1 MQRFK
6 KFREQ
11 NPLQI
16 LAISITIFQIQRSG
30 FSSYNQGPRLHVYTP
45 GLSLYKEPQVFLSL
59 TNFSS
64 LEYFGVLCIYDPIYI
79 TQFASAYLV
88 VSIYDYMHWTIC
100 L

>member
-30 FSSYNQGPRLHVYTP
+30 LSSYNQGPRLHVYTP

-59 TNFSS
+59 TNFSFPRVFRS
-64 LEYFGVLCIYDPIYI
+64 FV
-79 TQFASAYLV
+79 YL
-88 VSIYDYMHWTIC
+88 
-100 L
+100 